1 MEGFE
6 GEEEMPQSNNGQKG
20 EAEKNPLVL
29 TTCETFE
36 LNIAIQ

>member
-6 GEEEMPQSNNGQKG
+6 GDEEMPSANVGQKT
-20 EAEKNPLVL
+20 ETEKNPLVL

-36 LNIAIQ
+36 LNIAI